1 MYTLITYIQEVRYRY
16 LQCRMK
22 TDSQFAQSKKQV
34 KKKTVLLTVAISK
47 QSKAAYLKL
56 NSESEI

>member
-1 MYTLITYIQEVRYRY
+1 
-16 LQCRMK
+16 MK

-34 KKKTVLLTVAISK
+34 KKKIKETVLLTVNISQYQK
-47 QSKAAYLKL
+47 YSKAAYLKL

>member
-1 MYTLITYIQEVRYRY
+1 
-16 LQCRMK
+16 MK

>member
-22 TDSQFAQSKKQV
+22 TDSQFVQSKKQV
-34 KKKTVLLTVAISK
+34 RKIKKKKVLLTVNILQYQNSQK
-47 QSKAAYLKL
+47 QL
-56 NSESEI
+56 I